1 MAKKQVAV
9 SLRKPPPPA
18 DLAKLV
24 VEAVT
29 DAGSSGPASDV
40 RELKA
45 QAPQADAF
53 VVAAKPASVPG
64 MRAVT
69 VQLPEAVVERLLAY
83 CRLHERELNDVVAEI
98 IGRHLAAQYASS
110 SVEKRVEN
118 GAERSAEKGVE
129 TAFETAYAWVRSQLV
144 VMTSLRTRVLQF
156 AGW

>member
-18 DLAKLV
+18 DLEKLV
-24 VEAVT
+24 VDAVN
-29 DAGSSGPASDV
+29 DAGSPRPVSDV

-45 QAPQADAF
+45 DAPQADAF
-53 VVAAKPASVPG
+53 VSAAKPASVPG

-98 IGRHLAAQYASS
+98 IARHLASQRPSS
-110 SVEKRVEN
+110 QVEK
-118 GAERSAEKGVE
+118 
-129 TAFETAYAWVRSQLV
+129 AFDTAYEWVRSQLV